1 MMMSVVNDS
10 FDVSINNSV
19 IYMQN
24 LRRITSELK
33 RLEEEEK
40 ENKSQQLEMAK
51 QRQRAIDDLD
61 KGVSIF

>member
-1 MMMSVVNDS
+1 MSVVNDS

>member
-1 MMMSVVNDS
+1 
-10 FDVSINNSV
+10 
-19 IYMQN
+19 